1 MLIRPSPRASLQR
14 PDELLGRK
22 GLKRT
27 LLEVKDAQRNI
38 QINGPRRIGKTWLLR
53 WLEASLANSAA
64 PTYVTVWVPL
74 ETMGEASPRR
84 FYDVLR
90 RALARADKEL
100 AERCPLN
107 GADPSAN
114 GESLIELARALQDE
128 GRRLILLIDE
138 FEKLA
143 ARETF
148 DVGFFDQLRAL
159 ITLPNV
165 SAIVVSALPL
175 REVCHPDA
183 AGSSLWGVFRKV
195 LVGPWSL
202 SECCEALNCW
212 LNPSAPLSEAVAAE
226 ALRLTGG
233 WPLAMAELARAL
245 PSQETITVED
255 LRRTEENLA
264 EQLEDEV
271 RQMVERARTR
281 CPGAANALVRLT
293 AEPQGP
299 QRREVGADALDAL
312 LRVGL
317 VVEEQGRVR
326 FAWPF
331 TVRILEKTRVGDRAR
346 AFTREL
352 PPTWLEWKALVEVS
366 AELPNDLPP
375 RLSRAWLA
383 VAQATTPRD
392 AWFHCRELTDA
403 ILTWIADCVPPVAT
417 HRDHPPQP
425 FSARRGRYAQFAH
438 IRELCKSN
446 DQDPPHGF
454 DGALGRMVEA
464 LSHAEQFGAHH
475 QGHEVSPAESAAFVL
490 LARSAL
496 ARAGVWR
503 RRWHAG
509 RGPVA

>member
-1 MLIRPSPRASLQR
+1 MLIRPSPRASLQH

-22 GLKRT
+22 ELKRT
-27 LLEVKDAQRNI
+27 LLEVEASQRNI

-53 WLEASLANSAA
+53 WLEASLAKSATPA
-64 PTYVTVWVPL
+64 RVTVWVPL

-84 FYDVLR
+84 FYEVLR
-90 RALARADKEL
+90 RALARADREL
-100 AERCPLN
+100 AEQCALN
-107 GADPSAN
+107 ATDASTN

-143 ARETF
+143 ARESF
-148 DVGFFDQLRAL
+148 DIGFFDQLRAL

-165 SAIVVSALPL
+165 SALVVSALPL

-195 LVGPWSL
+195 SVGPWSL
-202 SECCEALNCW
+202 TECRDALTRW
-212 LNPSAPLSEAVAAE
+212 LEPPGSPPDAIAAE

-233 WPLAMAELARAL
+233 WPLAMAELARVL
-245 PSQETITVED
+245 PSQEAITVED

-271 RQMVERARTR
+271 RQMVERVRAR
-281 CPGAANALVRLT
+281 CPGAANTLNRL
-293 AEPQGP
+293 AVEPSGL

-326 FAWPF
+326 FSWPF
-331 TVRILEKTRVGDRAR
+331 TARILEKTRVGDRAR
-346 AFTREL
+346 AFTRDL
-352 PPTWLEWKALVEVS
+352 PPTWAEWKALVEVS
-366 AELPNDLPP
+366 AELPDDLSP
-375 RLSRAWLA
+375 RLKKAWAA
-383 VAQATTPRD
+383 VAQTTSPRD

-403 ILTWIADCVPPVAT
+403 ILAWIVDCVPPVET
-417 HRDHPPQP
+417 TRDQQPQP
-425 FSARRGRYAQFAH
+425 FSTRRDRYAQFAH

-446 DQDPPHGF
+446 DQDPPHGI

-475 QGHEVSPAESAAFVL
+475 QGHEVSSAESAAFVL
-490 LARSAL
+490 LARSTL
-496 ARAGVWR
+496 ARAGAWR
-503 RRWHAG
+503 RKWRAE
-509 RGPVA
+509 RGPAA